1 MTELEA
7 LLERAATLAAEA
19 GHAIMGVRTGGF
31 TVQRKADN
39 SMVTAADTLAEAII
53 TEGLRDTGIPVV
65 AEEAVADGAMLHAT
79 PRYWLV
85 DPLDGTREFAADR
98 DEFAVCIGLVE
109 HGVAVLGAMC
119 LPATEE
125 IYGGILPMRLAWRQH
140 DGKRHAIAARRC
152 PPEGLTV
159 LGSRSHG
166 RAGDLGELLAGQQ
179 VAHTQPM
186 GSAMKFARLA
196 EGAADVLPRTGPTME
211 WDTAAGQALVEA
223 AGGRVLTLDGTP
235 LRYGKPGWRNS
246 GFIAWGAA

>member
-1 MTELEA
+1 MHDPQQ
-7 LLERAATLAAEA
+7 LLELAAHLAEQA
-19 GHAIMGVRTGGF
+19 GHAINGVRAAGF
-31 TVQRKADN
+31 SVQRKGDN
-39 SMVTAADTLAEAII
+39 SPVTVADTLAEAII
-53 TEGLRDTGIPVV
+53 TEGLAATGIPVV
-65 AEEAVADGAMLHAT
+65 AEEAVADGAILHAT

-85 DPLDGTREFAADR
+85 DPLDGTREFAAGR

-109 HGVAVLGAMC
+109 EGRAVLGAMA
-119 LPATEE
+119 LPATGEVF
-125 IYGGILPMRLAWRQH
+125 GGILPARIAWKQH
-140 DGKRHAIAARRC
+140 GGTRSTIAARRA
-152 PPEGLTV
+152 PAEGLTV

-166 RAGDLGELLAGQQ
+166 RAGDFDELLPGRAI
-179 VAHTQPM
+179 ATCLPM

-223 AGGRVLTLDGTP
+223 AGGRVLALDGTP